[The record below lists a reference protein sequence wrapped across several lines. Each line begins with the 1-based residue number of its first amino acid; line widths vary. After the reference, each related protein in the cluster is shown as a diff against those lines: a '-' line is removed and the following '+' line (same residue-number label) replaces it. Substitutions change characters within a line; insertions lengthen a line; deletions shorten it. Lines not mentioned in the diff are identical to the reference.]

1 MFSPGFS
8 ILAHPSYTP
17 HENPVTA
24 KSSLDKAA
32 LLLSY
37 GSVFNLATIR
47 QYQDAQSL
55 LKEQELT
62 NIPDELRHITDHYN
76 RLSSRLL
83 TTLNNIESL
92 LDEASTLFSENQLS
106 EGKEKLDS
114 AEIAIH
120 DAKLLLGDIETATIT
135 LSEDLG
141 ILVASAGS
149 RIKQVYERLE
159 QNLQRLGQLTNEL
172 NQLREGLELNPQMII
187 KTRFYYPTSLKFSAP
202 EVAHPGLPITVS
214 GQVSSTGSDVSRTIK
229 ILLDNTQLAEERIQ
243 GKFSLEITPPE
254 QTTTGKHSL
263 TVVATSQGRYSGTS
277 RSLSIDISRI
287 PLQADIQLPK
297 IIIMPK
303 PIQASGKVFHNLSP
317 VSDAQVNLAF
327 RQSSIMTKTATDGSF
342 TAVVKPPQL
351 SMLTT
356 SSSNFFYATTTTI
369 ELPFDLS
376 LVGSQKLTMT
386 IQPIEPWYAPIQI
399 ETWTFVINPANTG
412 LMLVIFF
419 SFGLLVYNRVRA
431 RALRPREERLVPQP
445 PIQELFPATLP
456 PRPKYGLADI
466 KGRIL
471 SAYLGGLE
479 AVEKKTGIS
488 MAAHTTLREFLNM
501 ATPQLPSVAKPFIE
515 LTTITEAALYSAH
528 RLDEDTANKAEQLA
542 ATIKEELFNEPA

>member
-8 ILAHPSYTP
+8 ILAHPAYTP

-24 KSSLDKAA
+24 KSALDKAA

-55 LKEQELT
+55 LKELELT
-62 NIPDELRHITDHYN
+62 NIPDELRHIADHYN

-120 DAKLLLGDIETATIT
+120 DAKLLLEDIETATIT
-135 LSEDLG
+135 LSEELG
-141 ILVASAGS
+141 IFAASAGS
-149 RIKQVYERLE
+149 RIKQAYERLE

-202 EVAHPGLPITVS
+202 EVAHPGLPITIS

-263 TVVATSQGRYSGTS
+263 TVVAAPQGCYSGTS

-287 PLQADIQLPK
+287 PLQADVQLPK
-297 IIIMPK
+297 IIITPK
-303 PIQASGKVFHNLSP
+303 LIQASGKVFHNLSP
-317 VSDAQVNLAF
+317 VSDARVNLTF

-351 SMLTT
+351 SVFTA
-356 SSSNFFYATTTTI
+356 SSSNFFYATPTM

-386 IQPIEPWYAPIQI
+386 IQPIEPWYAPLQI
-399 ETWTFVINPANTG
+399 ETWTFVINPANMG

-431 RALRPREERLVPQP
+431 RALRPQEERLAPQP
-445 PIQELFPATLP
+445 PIQELFPTPLP
-456 PRPKYGLADI
+456 PRPKYELADI

-471 SAYLGGLE
+471 SAYLSGLE

-501 ATPQLPSVAKPFIE
+501 ATPQLPSVAKPFTE

-528 RLDEDTANKAEQLA
+528 RLDEDTATKAEQLA
-542 ATIKEELFNEPA
+542 ATIKEELFREPA